1 MFCALVAICLS
12 CQSCVCRVCAVCVCA
27 RCMCVCWGLWC
38 GQLNEIW
45 PTGGWGS
52 IEYGNPSI
60 AGQVLGGRWKPLHY
74 LVRWSVD
81 VPACWDAGWRSPGK

>member
-1 MFCALVAICLS
+1 MRARRDLS
-12 CQSCVCRVCAVCVCA
+12 VVSIVRMSCVCGVCLRAVYVRVLGGGA
-27 RCMCVCWGLWC
+27 LWC

-52 IEYGNPSI
+52 IEYGNPNI

-81 VPACWDAGWRSPGK
+81 VPACWDAV